1 MKKILSALMALVL
14 VSLVFPVLA
23 GAEDVV
29 EDFHGAVLNI
39 FNWGSYI
46 DEDEQVLESFKKK
59 YNCEINYK
67 NYDSNETLYTK
78 LLGGDDPWD
87 ILVPSDYMIERLIK
101 EKRLQPLDKS
111 IIDNLDNLA
120 EPVRNLAFDPDNTYS
135 VPYLWQSVGIV
146 YDTTKLDPA
155 LVEEKGWE
163 IFLDPSIKGH
173 AYMYDSARDA
183 FMIALKSL
191 GYSANSEN
199 LEEIDAANEWLLNM
213 HRTID
218 PSYVTDEMIDGM
230 AEGLKW
236 ISLGYSGDIAYIIS
250 ENEDMAF
257 CAPWQGTNIAVDAMV
272 IPANAGNPRLANLF
286 IRHVTEYESSLLISD
301 YTGYASPNA
310 QVLEELYGPG
320 GTYEG
325 NSAYMPRAGYAADE
339 IYVDLPDLAG
349 ELNHRWTKIM
359 AAQ

>member
-1 MKKILSALMALVL
+1 MKKILSVLMALVL
-14 VSLVFPVLA
+14 VSLMLPA
-23 GAEDVV
+23 AAEDAG
-29 EDFHGAVLNI
+29 EDFKGVTLNV

-46 DEDEQVLESFKKK
+46 DEEETVLRNFEKK
-59 YNCEINYK
+59 YNCKINYQ

-87 ILVPSDYMIERLIK
+87 ILVPSDYMIERLIR

-111 IIDNLDNLA
+111 IVDNLDNLA

-146 YDTTKLDPA
+146 YDTTKIDPE

-163 IFLDPSIKGH
+163 IFLDPSLKGH
-173 AYMYDSARDA
+173 AYMYDSSRDA
-183 FMIALKSL
+183 FMIALKAL
-191 GYSANSEN
+191 GYSANTEN
-199 LEEIDAANEWLLNM
+199 IEEIDAANEWLLNM
-213 HRTID
+213 HRTIS
-218 PSYVTDEMIDGM
+218 PYYVTDEMIDGM

-236 ISLGYSGDIAYIIS
+236 ISLGYSGDIAYILS

-286 IRHVTEYESSLLISD
+286 IRYITEYESSLVISD

-325 NSAYMPRAGYAADE
+325 NAAYMPRAGYEKDE
-339 IYVDLPDLAG
+339 IYVDLYDLAG
-349 ELNHRWTKIM
+349 ELNNRWMKVM
-359 AAQ
+359 ASK